1 MIELVSPAVD
11 IMEINEDVPLQ
22 VALSLFIKNVIRS
35 ADSVFAASKDLTEL
49 IVRAVRLLLRI
60 PKDKS
65 FESGSIYAGNLTIL
79 LFDKI
84 LGKNHNDILQE
95 IVLKVFRSRTPS
107 VIQSLVLVYSRLIN
121 KGISLGIY
129 FDR

>member
-1 MIELVSPAVD
+1 
-11 IMEINEDVPLQ
+11 
-22 VALSLFIKNVIRS
+22 
-35 ADSVFAASKDLTEL
+35 L
-49 IVRAVRLLLRI
+49 IVQATRLLLRI

-65 FESGSIYAGNLTIL
+65 FESGSIYAGNLAIL

-84 LGKNHNDILQE
+84 LGKNHNDVLQE

-121 KGISLGIY
+121 KGVSQGTP
-129 FDR
+129 FEK

>member
-1 MIELVSPAVD
+1 MSPVIE
-11 IMEINEDVPLQ
+11 IMEINEEVTLQ

-35 ADSVFAASKDLTEL
+35 ADSIFASSKELTEL
-49 IVRAVRLLLRI
+49 IVQATRLLLRI

-65 FESGSIYAGNLTIL
+65 FESGSIYAGNLAIL

-84 LGKNHNDILQE
+84 LGKNHNDVLQE

-121 KGISLGIY
+121 KGVSQGTS
-129 FDR
+129 FKK